1 MAARRHR
8 RPRTKSVVRSGTQ
21 RLVMIL
27 GDRCCKSEKKAELEP
42 AAVVLTADMVRD
54 RVRSRPRKGAIEL
67 QSTTSAEQDP
77 AAQVCAKAPI
87 VQGELPSV
95 PSTSTTE
102 ATPAAVASVSQ
113 DKIQLKEIAAV
124 PSTSS
129 ADVIIVSVKKAPISD
144 KPVCDGPRAAEKQ
157 ILGDARP
164 RADRRLAQYSVRQF
178 APSAAASWSNLEY
191 YLNGKGRDNA
201 STVESPRHRVIILE
215 RLHSASASVV

>member
-8 RPRTKSVVRSGTQ
+8 RPRTKKCSEKRHQ

-27 GDRCCKSEKKAELEP
+27 GDRCKSEKKAELEP

-102 ATPAAVASVSQ
+102 ATPAAVCFSVSRQ
-113 DKIQLKEIAAV
+113 NPAEGDR
-124 PSTSS
+124 SS
-129 ADVIIVSVKKAPISD
+129 AFDVLCRCDYCLCQRKLRFLTSLLRRAPCRGKTVKSPIRGSPFVSGSCGASLFLGLLNECQTVQRPD
-144 KPVCDGPRAAEKQ
+144 PV
-157 ILGDARP
+157 
-164 RADRRLAQYSVRQF
+164 
-178 APSAAASWSNLEY
+178 
-191 YLNGKGRDNA
+191 
-201 STVESPRHRVIILE
+201 
-215 RLHSASASVV
+215 

>member
-8 RPRTKSVVRSGTQ
+8 RPKTKKCSEKRHQ

-27 GDRCCKSEKKAELEP
+27 GDRYKSEKKAELEP

-67 QSTTSAEQDP
+67 QPTTSAEQDP

-95 PSTSTTE
+95 QSTSTTE

-113 DKIQLKEIAAV
+113 DKIQQKEVAAV

-144 KPVCDGPRAAEKQ
+144 KPVATGPVPRKNSKDPNTGISFVSGSCGASLF
-157 ILGDARP
+157 LGLLNERQTVQRP
-164 RADRRLAQYSVRQF
+164 DPV
-178 APSAAASWSNLEY
+178 
-191 YLNGKGRDNA
+191 
-201 STVESPRHRVIILE
+201 
-215 RLHSASASVV
+215 